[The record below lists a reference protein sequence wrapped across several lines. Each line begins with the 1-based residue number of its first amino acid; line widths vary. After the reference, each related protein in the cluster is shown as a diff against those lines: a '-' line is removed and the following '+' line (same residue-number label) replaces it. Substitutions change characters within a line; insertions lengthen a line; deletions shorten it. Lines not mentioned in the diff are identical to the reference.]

1 MSPVLSVGA
10 VMMGAMEHS
19 WSRGRRQA
27 WKYRQR
33 RRADEAEKLM
43 AVWLEEARWVY
54 QDRIGRSEAIHAAA
68 SSLVGVF
75 VAVMSLPA
83 AVVALTPS
91 GGMASAVLLIGTAGS
106 CGIGM
111 VLSII
116 STLRRPVLGKD
127 LARERQAFT
136 RQKAT
141 PVKKGAAGDRVEI
154 LAQNLMIGSQGQ
166 ARSIIEAVSDS
177 TDCQIIWYTRAQK
190 TLMLACVLAAATL
203 ICLALTS

>member
-10 VMMGAMEHS
+10 VMMGAMDHS
-19 WSRGRRQA
+19 WSCGRRQVRE
-27 WKYRQR
+27 YRQR
-33 RRADEAEKLM
+33 CRVDEAEKLM

-91 GGMASAVLLIGTAGS
+91 RGVASAVLLIGTAGT

-127 LARERQAFT
+127 LIRERQAFT
-136 RQKAT
+136 RQKSM
-141 PVKKGAAGDRVEI
+141 PIKKGAAGDRVEL
-154 LAQNLMIGSQGQ
+154 LAQNLMIASQGQ
-166 ARSIIEAVSDS
+166 DRSIIEAVSDS
-177 TDCQIIWYTRAQK
+177 TDRQITWYTRAQK
-190 TLMLACVLAAATL
+190 TLILACVLAAATL
-203 ICLALTS
+203 ICLAITS